1 MISSLS
7 GIILKGKAVKD
18 YRCGIGFDVHPF
30 KEGRKLYLG
39 GVEVDYHLGLAGH
52 SDADVLVHAIIDAL
66 FGAAGMGDIGRH
78 YPDTDRRYKN
88 INSLLLLEAASGE
101 IKEQGWNI
109 SNIDATIILQKPKL
123 IGYFGIM
130 QGRLAASIDCSL
142 ERINIKATTTEKL
155 GFTGRKEGIA
165 VMATATIY
173 KK

>member
-1 MISSLS
+1 M
-7 GIILKGKAVKD
+7 KD

-30 KEGRKLYLG
+30 EEGRKLYLG

-78 YPDTDRRYKN
+78 YPDTNRKYKN
-88 INSLLLLEAASGE
+88 INSLLLLEAAS
-101 IKEQGWNI
+101 KELKEHGWNI
-109 SNIDATIILQKPKL
+109 SNIDATVILQKPKL

-130 QGRLAASIDCSL
+130 QGRLAASLGCSL

-165 VMATATIY
+165 VMATAAIY